1 MSSKSCYA
9 IITPSGKNRNGLTYI
24 ALERGTTALI
34 ALRSRNSQRDMLH
47 GSPSTRRAISGGMGK
62 HSVPPPNIRRRPMH
76 SKGGAFV

>member
-34 ALRSRNSQRDMLH
+34 ALRSRNSQRVMLH
-47 GSPSTRRAISGGMGK
+47 GSPSTRREISDGMGK
-62 HSVPPPNIRRRPMH
+62 HSESPPDIRRRPMH